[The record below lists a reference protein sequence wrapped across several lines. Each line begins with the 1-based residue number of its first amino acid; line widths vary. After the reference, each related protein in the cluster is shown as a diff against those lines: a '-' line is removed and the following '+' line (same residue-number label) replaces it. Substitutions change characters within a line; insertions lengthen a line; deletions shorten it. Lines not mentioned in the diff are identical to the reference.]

1 MDEMTV
7 QEVLAFAKILEENS
21 NKFYADAA
29 KSAKLPN
36 AKKFLEELAKEE
48 LRHKELIANLEK
60 RVASGEDIPKINK
73 KIKSLNISDFI
84 GKNRL
89 DDDADFIDI
98 LAVAMSKEKEAV
110 KVYSTF
116 ADSLEDGKVREL
128 FDFLINEEKR
138 HLRRFEDD
146 YDDYT
151 DEMSHEKVRE
161 LIKKMYGK

>member
-1 MDEMTV
+1 MNGMTV
-7 QEVLAFAKILEENS
+7 NEVLAFARILEENA

-29 KSAKLPN
+29 KRAKLPN

-48 LRHKELIANLEK
+48 MKHKELIANLEK
-60 RVASGEDIPKINK
+60 RIGSGEDIPKITK

-84 GKNRL
+84 GKDKLN
-89 DDDADFIDI
+89 DDADFIDI
-98 LAVAMSKEKEAV
+98 LAAAMSREKESV

-116 ADSLEDGKVREL
+116 AGSLENGKVKEL

-138 HLRRFEDD
+138 HLRRFEED

-151 DEMSHEKVRE
+151 DEMSHDKVRE
-161 LIKKMYGK
+161 LIKKMSGK

>member
-1 MDEMTV
+1 MDGMTV
-7 QEVLAFAKILEENS
+7 QEVLAFAKILEESS
-21 NKFYADAA
+21 NKFYADEV
-29 KSAKLPN
+29 KKAKLPN

-48 LRHKELIANLEK
+48 MGHKELIENLEK
-60 RVASGEDIPKINK
+60 KIKAGEDIPKIKK
-73 KIKSLNISDFI
+73 KIKSLNISDFV
-84 GKNRL
+84 GRNKL

-98 LAVAMSKEKEAV
+98 LAVAIAKEKEAV

-138 HLRRFEDD
+138 HLRRFEED

-151 DEMSHEKVRE
+151 DEMSHNKVRK
-161 LIKKMYGK
+161 LIKKMSVA

>member
-1 MDEMTV
+1 M
-7 QEVLAFAKILEENS
+7 L
-21 NKFYADAA
+21 
-29 KSAKLPN
+29 
-36 AKKFLEELAKEE
+36 KKTCPVYLIFLLSLSGCTSKE
-48 LRHKELIANLEK
+48 
-60 RVASGEDIPKINK
+60 
-73 KIKSLNISDFI
+73 
-84 GKNRL
+84 
-89 DDDADFIDI
+89 
-98 LAVAMSKEKEAV
+98 EKEAV